1 MTIIGS
7 DTVRILQR
15 EPATFYVQEI
25 IYHKCLLRET
35 VSSTHQTILQHPAL
49 PRLIPSSFV
58 GDSVILEMLVSKYTH
73 HIPEYRQAKMYKELG
88 IDFATSSINRWMHDT
103 IEQFYPLYF
112 CQMNKVMESS
122 VLHIDET
129 TIPINDK
136 PGKRARDISG
146 VWLTGA
152 ETTTGSS
159 FTTAE
164 DLVRKR
170 LSIYSCTDIR
180 ELY

>member
-136 PGKRARDISG
+136 PGKTRKGYIWSVVDGSRNNHGLFFYYRGGSRSQKDCRFTPARI
-146 VWLTGA
+146 
-152 ETTTGSS
+152 
-159 FTTAE
+159 
-164 DLVRKR
+164 
-170 LSIYSCTDIR
+170 
-180 ELY
+180 